1 MQRSEDGVGS
11 SGTGVIAAC
20 EPELNLGPLEEQPV
34 LSTVALSVQSILI
47 PRPRVL
53 FFVLFLRQELRL
65 SWKACYVAQAGLE
78 VTLTLP

>member
-34 LSTVALSVQSILI
+34 LGSTN
-47 PRPRVL
+47 
-53 FFVLFLRQELRL
+53 
-65 SWKACYVAQAGLE
+65 E
-78 VTLTLP
+78 VSSCRMWIVKVS